1 MRLQHIIEHTQLHFL
16 RPGELRGSWRDSELR
31 KLGFRQAE
39 NGSWFIPLTRWRQLE
54 QLGETEWRS
63 LLEASAVDIPRDQM
77 PQISAQDLSDS
88 HRTVSTQMPIHLL
101 VPVQSE
107 RVPGLV
113 RRATERIQQ
122 GRTEPLVVDCDRRI
136 VNGHHRYDAYQQ
148 LGYHSV
154 PVIQVLDADVHQLC
168 DLYRDTTEAALVEA
182 EQLLSQVN
190 ERTEVYVD
198 MDGVLAD
205 FFGEWAR
212 LAGVPDH
219 RDIKDPESALALVRN
234 ADDFWLN
241 LPKTSHADRL
251 LDMVISAAGS
261 YKILSTPLADDARS
275 GPHKVKWVKQNLQ
288 GRLPDKVILS
298 HNKAQY
304 ATQPDGTPNILID
317 DYGVNIRKWEA
328 AGGIGFKHKDH
339 KFDRTAKN
347 IQQHLHGTDMSE
359 GNRAQ
364 LGIPANATLA
374 QLDQI
379 RSSNT
384 ASPEKKKRAHWLA
397 NMRRGH
403 NRNK

>member
-1 MRLQHIIEHTQLHFL
+1 MRLHHIIEHTQ
-16 RPGELRGSWRDSELR
+16 P
-31 KLGFRQAE
+31 A
-39 NGSWFIPLTRWRQLE
+39 T
-54 QLGETEWRS
+54 
-63 LLEASAVDIPRDQM
+63 AAVPIPRSQM
-77 PQISAQDLSDS
+77 PQISAEDLRDS
-88 HRTVSTQMPIHLL
+88 HRTVRTQMPIHLL
-101 VPVQSE
+101 IPVQSE
-107 RVPGLV
+107 RVPGKV
-113 RRATERIQQ
+113 SKTIRRIQQ
-122 GRTEPLVVDCDRRI
+122 GDTKPLVVDCDGCI

-148 LGYHSV
+148 LGHHSV
-154 PVIQVLDADVHQLC
+154 PVIQVLDADVHELC

-182 EQLLSQVN
+182 AQLLSQIN

-234 ADDFWLN
+234 AEDFWLN

-275 GPHKVKWVKQNLQ
+275 GPHKIQWVKQNLQ
-288 GRLPDKVILS
+288 GRLPEKVILS

-317 DYGVNIRKWEA
+317 DYGVNIRRWEA

-347 IQQHLHGTDMSE
+347 IQQHLQGTDVAE

-379 RSSNT
+379 RSSDT

-397 NMRRGH
+397 NMRRGR